1 LTEARVGRWPKA
13 RLAERLSAA
22 CYGTV
27 LVLAALPL
35 INADEVATGVGWEL
49 VAGVGIATWVAHL
62 YAEAVGDH
70 IRRGAALDWPEFRI
84 AATDGL
90 PIPLAAVP
98 PGVVLGL
105 GRLDVLDAR
114 VALWIAVAVAAV
126 QLVAVGAFVG
136 SVVSSRRSGSWTY
149 AAAIAV
155 VGVAVVVLKLT
166 LGH

>member
-1 LTEARVGRWPKA
+1 MTEVGVGRRRQE

-35 INADEVATGVGWEL
+35 LNADEVASGVGWEL

-62 YAEAVGDH
+62 YAEVVGDH
-70 IRRGAALDWPEFRI
+70 IRRGAALNRAELRI

-98 PGVVLGL
+98 PGVVLAL
-105 GRLDVLDAR
+105 GRLDVLDPR
-114 VALWIAVAVAAV
+114 VALWIAVAVAVV

-136 SVVSSRRSGSWTY
+136 SVVSSERAGPWSY

-155 VGVAVVVLKLT
+155 VGVAVVVLKLA

>member
-1 LTEARVGRWPKA
+1 LTALVGRWPKE

-35 INADEVATGVGWEL
+35 INEDEVASGVGWEL
-49 VAGVGIATWVAHL
+49 VAGVCIATWVAHL
-62 YAEAVGDH
+62 YAETVGDH
-70 IRRGAALDWPEFRI
+70 IRRGTALDRAELRI

-98 PGVVLGL
+98 PGVALGL
-105 GRLDVLDAR
+105 GRLDVIDPRL
-114 VALWIAVAVAAV
+114 ALWIAVAVAVV

-136 SVVSSRRSGSWTY
+136 SVVSSHRVGPWSY

-155 VGVAVVVLKLT
+155 VGVAVVVLKLA